1 MSSPTATRPA
11 RAPRRRLGVGAVVV
25 LVVAIAAASV
35 VIGMIRGAG
44 DAAARPDVDTI
55 AVDEAQLPTVYVHV
69 FGAVANPGLYRLDE
83 GARVVDVIAAA
94 GGLTPEADENAMN
107 LARPLSDGEQ
117 LQVPAIGETPTG
129 VPVDAGDGRVNL
141 NTADVAALDT
151 LPRVGPAIAQRIID
165 WRESNGRFTSVEDL
179 LSVPGIGEKML
190 AGLRDLVTV

>member
-1 MSSPTATRPA
+1 M
-11 RAPRRRLGVGAVVV
+11 

-35 VIGMIRGAG
+35 VIGMIRGAA

-55 AVDEAQLPTVYVHV
+55 AVDEAQVPPVYVHV
-69 FGAVANPGLYRLDE
+69 FGAVANPGPLIE
-83 GARVVDVIAAA
+83 PVQARVVDVIAAA
-94 GGLTPEADENAMN
+94 GGLTPEADENAIN

-117 LQVPAIGETPTG
+117 LQVPAVGESPTES
-129 VPVDAGDGRVNL
+129 PVDGGDGRVNL
-141 NTADVAALDT
+141 NTADVTALDT

-165 WRESNGRFTSVEDL
+165 WRESNGRFTSVDDL